1 METQEKILESQ
12 RAMLADAQARGVGP
26 TLKAY
31 FKLSGPGW
39 LQSAI
44 TLGGGSLAG
53 ALFLGVLGGYQFLW
67 LQVVAVAFGV
77 VMLSAISY
85 VALSTRERPFAAIN
99 NHISPVLGWGWAA
112 AAMAANIVWCLP
124 QFSLATAAVRQNLL
138 PGALGNDGPLGE
150 TGGKLV
156 VSIALLVVAIL
167 MVSTYGNKGR
177 GIKLFERLLKLL
189 VGLIVLCFVGVVVKL
204 SLTPGV
210 LPWGE
215 IFRGYLPSFAQWNQP
230 APAFLPLLQE
240 VAPEFRAFWTN
251 AILGMQRD
259 VMIAAASAAVG
270 INMTF
275 LLPYSLLA
283 KGWGKEFRGM
293 ASFDLVL
300 GMAIPFVLVTSCVV
314 IAAASQFHAQPG
326 AGLLEGAG
334 APRNLVAQYDGLL
347 GDRLKAE
354 LGPAHAGLAKE
365 EAAALARELP
375 EADRRLAATL
385 VKRDAF
391 NLAATLAPLTGARV
405 ANVVFGL
412 GVLGMGLSTIV
423 ILMLISGF
431 VVTEAF
437 KLPLGGRA
445 HRWGTLIPAVGVLGP
460 FIWSGK
466 VYFWLAVPTSVF
478 GMALLPIAYF
488 TFLWM
493 MNSRRVLGPEVP
505 RGGLRLGWNVL
516 MIFAVAAVAV
526 ASVWTIWSKSGWWGT
541 GALIAFIVAI
551 VLTRRK

>member
-1 METQEKILESQ
+1 MTTKEEILASQ
-12 RAMLADAQARGVGP
+12 KQLLSDAHARGGLAP
-26 TLKAY
+26 LKAY

-53 ALFLGVLGGYQFLW
+53 ALFLGVLGGYNFLW
-67 LQVVAVAFGV
+67 LQVVAVTFGV
-77 VMLSAISY
+77 IMLSAISFI
-85 VALSTRERPFAAIN
+85 ALSARERPFTAIN

-124 QFSLATAAVRQNLL
+124 QFSLATAAVRQNLF
-138 PGALGNDGPLGE
+138 PGLLGSEGPFGE
-150 TGGKLV
+150 TGGKLI
-156 VSIALLVVAIL
+156 VSLALLGIAVL
-167 MVSTYGNKGR
+167 MVTTYGNKGR
-177 GIKLFERLLKLL
+177 GIKVFERLLKML
-189 VGLIVLCFVGVVVKL
+189 VALIVLCFVGVVVKL
-204 SLTPGV
+204 SFSAE

-215 IFRGYLPSFAQWNQP
+215 ILRGYVPNFSQWFEPSA
-230 APAFLPLLQE
+230 AFMPLLQD
-240 VAPEFRAFWTN
+240 VAPEFRAFWTE

-283 KGWGKEFRGM
+283 KGWGREFRGM
-293 ASFDLVL
+293 AVFDLL
-300 GMAIPFVLVTSCVV
+300 FGMAIPFIIVTSCVV
-314 IAAASQFHAQPG
+314 IAAASQFHARPG
-326 AGLLEGAG
+326 TGLLEDAG
-334 APRNLVAQYDGLL
+334 APGNLVGQYDGLL
-347 GDRLKAE
+347 ANRLQLELGAEYAE
-354 LGPAHAGLAKE
+354 LSREDAG
-365 EAAALARELP
+365 ALARALP
-375 EADRRLAATL
+375 EADRRMAATL

-391 NLAATLAPLTGARV
+391 NLAETLAPLTGPRV

-412 GVLGMGLSTIV
+412 GVFGMGLSTIV

-431 VVTEAF
+431 VVTEVF
-437 KLPLGGRA
+437 GKPLGGRA

-493 MNSRRVLGPEVP
+493 MNSRRVLGDDIP
-505 RGGLRLGWNVL
+505 RGNLRPIWNLL
-516 MIFAVAAVAV
+516 MGISVASIAV
-526 ASVWTIWSKSGWWGT
+526 ASVWTIWSKSGWYGT
-541 GALIAFIVAI
+541 GALIAFVIAI
-551 VLTRRK
+551 LLTRRK